1 MNIFKYIIEHLFK
14 RKKACDTLKL
24 QEQNEVKP
32 SYMDNKTKKDFL
44 KSLKSQ
50 VISNKKEIEIKERS
64 GDGFG
69 FKKNISC

>member
-1 MNIFKYIIEHLFK
+1 MNIFKRIFGFLFK
-14 RKKACDTLKL
+14 KKSNENAYELSLL
-24 QEQNEVKP
+24 QEKNSSINDE
-32 SYMDNKTKKDFL
+32 TKKDFL

-50 VISNKKEIEIKERS
+50 VISSKKEIEIKERS